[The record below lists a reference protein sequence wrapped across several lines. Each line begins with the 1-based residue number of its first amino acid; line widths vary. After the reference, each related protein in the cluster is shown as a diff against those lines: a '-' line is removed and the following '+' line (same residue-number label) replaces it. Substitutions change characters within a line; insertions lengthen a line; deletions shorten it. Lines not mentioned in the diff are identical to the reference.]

1 VWMTMKRKANSP
13 SEAFEMSEASAT
25 ESDMD
30 PETPGTE
37 PLTPVGSGRKIL
49 PCPYQGCQKAFN
61 RQARLTEHIRSHTN
75 ERPFN
80 CPEKECGKAFLRD
93 SHLKHHIKSAHTNER
108 DYSCTWANCN
118 KKFATGTRLRRH
130 ESSHEA
136 KEQYTCKGFDGC
148 NETFRK
154 HATLSRHIL
163 AVHENKKP
171 FPCTELDTE
180 KGEQCSSGFDTA
192 EKLRAHKRAVHDHTR
207 FVCMDCPPM
216 DDDLDFQISFTT
228 YALLQKH
235 IAEVHPPTCPQCS
248 LLCASEKDLRRHLEL
263 SHNTVDAQAE
273 NSKAST
279 YFCTFPN
286 CTRSFTKKGNLNV
299 HVKTVH
305 EHRKEFVCGETELK
319 LRLQTPQKLEPD
331 LADTSGITGC
341 GRHFT
346 SKATLEEHV
355 RTVHLGMNSKRQER
369 NQKRQAEKATD
380 FEKEDAASGGRAKKR
395 GKTQVAKSTIAKLTG
410 SASLDVGAQ
419 FEADSALSN
428 PFDGL
433 ACAEYDQDFHQVFDA
448 QPLPQQGYEHFF
460 MRNESGEESF
470 AQSSLEADFNG
481 LAASALLDPAFL
493 AG

>member
-1 VWMTMKRKANSP
+1 MRTKAHSP

-25 ESDMD
+25 DSDMD
-30 PETPGTE
+30 PYTPGTE

-49 PCPYQGCQKAFN
+49 PCPYQGCTKSFN
-61 RQARLTEHIRSHTN
+61 RQARLNEHIRSHNN

-108 DYSCTWANCN
+108 DYPCTWAYCN

-130 ESSHEA
+130 ESSHKA

-163 AVHENKKP
+163 SVHENKKP
-171 FPCTELDTE
+171 FPCTELDTG
-180 KGEQCSSGFDTA
+180 KGEPCSSGFDTA
-192 EKLRAHKRAVHDHTR
+192 EKLRAHKRAVHDDTR

-248 LLCASEKDLRRHLEL
+248 LPCASEKDLRRHLEL

-273 NSKAST
+273 NSKGST
-279 YFCTFPN
+279 FSCTFPN

-319 LRLQTPQKLEPD
+319 LPLQTTQKRDPSLPD
-331 LADTSGITGC
+331 PSGITGC
-341 GRHFT
+341 GRPFT

-355 RTVHLGMNSKRQER
+355 RTVHLGMKSKRQEMNKR
-369 NQKRQAEKATD
+369 RQAERATD
-380 FEKEDAASGGRAKKR
+380 FESEDAGSGSRAKRRRKS
-395 GKTQVAKSTIAKLTG
+395 KVAKSAIAELTG
-410 SASLDVGAQ
+410 SASLDLGAQ
-419 FEADSALSN
+419 FEADSAVGN

-433 ACAEYDQDFHQVFDA
+433 AYAEYDRDFHQDFDA
-448 QPLPQQGYEHFF
+448 QPLPQQGYEPFF
-460 MRNESGEESF
+460 MRNKAGEASF
-470 AQSSLEADFNG
+470 AQSSLGVDVNS
-481 LAASALLDPAFL
+481 LAASALVDPALL